1 MDMFEQPAQARR
13 RWDQAEGPP
22 SEQGSAPLSRV
33 SFLGAERRGRLAR
46 PDTLARSIETD
57 IVPRLLLS
65 HRGTGRAAAPIKAV
79 IASGEVAR
87 FTDLILTDDN
97 IRTAAF
103 VDDLRARGVRADAL
117 FLDLLGPSAL
127 LLGDFWTDDVCSFA
141 DVTMGVLRLRRV
153 LRDLVPIF
161 HAEVAPR
168 PEVRRAL
175 LVPAPGEQHG
185 LGLQIV
191 AEFLRRAGWGVWC
204 GVPES
209 RQAMLDMVRQEWFA
223 LVGLSTGCTD
233 RLESLASVVRLIRR
247 TSRNPAVGV
256 MVGGP
261 VFIDHPELATAIGA
275 DATAADGRQ
284 AAQQAENV
292 LDLMP
297 SRG

>member
-13 RWDQAEGPP
+13 RWDQTET
-22 SEQGSAPLSRV
+22 PLSTQGPVPFSRPG
-33 SFLGAERRGRLAR
+33 FLGGDRAGRVERPDALAR
-46 PDTLARSIETD
+46 GIETD

-65 HRGTGRAAAPIKAV
+65 RRGAERPKAPIKA
-79 IASGEVAR
+79 IISGDEVAR
-87 FTDLILTDDN
+87 FTDLILTSD
-97 IRTAAF
+97 TAGTTAF
-103 VDDLRARGVRADAL
+103 VDGLRARGARADAL

-141 DVTMGVLRLRRV
+141 DVTMGVYRLKRV

-168 PEVRRAL
+168 PEIRRAL

-223 LVGLSTGCTD
+223 MVGLSTACTD
-233 RLESLASVVRLIRR
+233 RLESLSSVVRLIRR
-247 TSRNPAVGV
+247 ASRNPRVGV

-275 DATAADGRQ
+275 DATAMDGRH

>member
-1 MDMFEQPAQARR
+1 MDMFEQPAQARS
-13 RWDQAEGPP
+13 RWDQAET
-22 SEQGSAPLSRV
+22 PLSTRGPAPF
-33 SFLGAERRGRLAR
+33 SRPGYLETERRGRLAR

-65 HRGTGRAAAPIKAV
+65 RRSAERPKAPIKA
-79 IASGEVAR
+79 IITGDEVAS
-87 FTDLILTDDN
+87 FTDLILTDD
-97 IRTAAF
+97 TAGTTAF
-103 VDDLRARGVRADAL
+103 VDGLRARGTRADAL

-127 LLGDFWTDDVCSFA
+127 LLGDFWTADICSFA
-141 DVTMGVLRLRRV
+141 DVTMGVLRLKRV
-153 LRDLVPIF
+153 LRDLVPVF
-161 HAEVAPR
+161 HTEVAPR

-223 LVGLSTGCTD
+223 LVGLSTACTD
-233 RLESLASVVRLIRR
+233 RLESLSSVVRLIRR
-247 TSRNPAVGV
+247 ASRNPAVGV

-275 DATAADGRQ
+275 DATAADGRH

>member
-13 RWDQAEGPP
+13 RWDQADSPLIQQGPV
-22 SEQGSAPLSRV
+22 PLSRPGY
-33 SFLGAERRGRLAR
+33 LRAERRGRMIR
-46 PDTLARSIETD
+46 PDTLALSVETD
-57 IVPRLLLS
+57 IVPRLVLS
-65 HRGTGRAAAPIKAV
+65 QRSAQCRTPPIKAV
-79 IASGEVAR
+79 ITGEEVAR
-87 FTDLILTDDN
+87 FTDLILTADTAS
-97 IRTAAF
+97 TAAF
-103 VDDLRARGVRADAL
+103 VDGLRARGTRADAL
-117 FLDLLGPSAL
+117 YLDLLGPSAL
-127 LLGDFWTDDVCSFA
+127 LLGDFWTDDRCSFA
-141 DVTMGVLRLRRV
+141 DVTMGVMRLKRV
-153 LRDLVPIF
+153 LRDLVPVF

-209 RQAMLDMVRQEWFA
+209 RQAMLDMVRKEWFA
-223 LVGLSTGCTD
+223 LVGLSTACTD

-247 TSRNPAVGV
+247 ASRNPRVGV

-275 DATAADGRQ
+275 DATAMDGRH

>member
-13 RWDQAEGPP
+13 HWDQADNRATGPV
-22 SEQGSAPLSRV
+22 PLSTPGYVRA
-33 SFLGAERRGRLAR
+33 GRRGRVLR
-46 PDTLARSIETD
+46 PDTLALSVETD
-57 IVPRLLLS
+57 IVPRLVLS
-65 HRGTGRAAAPIKAV
+65 HRAGERRPEPIKTV
-79 IASGEVAR
+79 ITGAEVAR
-87 FTDLILTDDN
+87 FTDLILTDD
-97 IRTAAF
+97 TAGTTDF
-103 VDDLRARGVRADAL
+103 VDGLRARGTRADAL

-141 DVTMGVLRLRRV
+141 DVTMGVFRLKRV
-153 LRDLVPIF
+153 LRDLVPAF

-168 PEVRRAL
+168 PETRRAL

-209 RQAMLDMVRQEWFA
+209 RQAMLDMVRREWFA
-223 LVGLSTGCTD
+223 LVGLSTACTD

-247 TSRNPAVGV
+247 ASRNPRVGV

-261 VFIDHPELATAIGA
+261 VFVDHPELATAIGA
-275 DATAADGRQ
+275 DATAMDGRH

>member
-13 RWDQAEGPP
+13 RWDQAET
-22 SEQGSAPLSRV
+22 PLSTQGPAPFSRPGY
-33 SFLGAERRGRLAR
+33 LGAERSGRLLR
-46 PDTLARSIETD
+46 PDTLARSIEAD

-65 HRGTGRAAAPIKAV
+65 RRGTERPKAPIKA
-79 IASGEVAR
+79 IITGDEVAR
-87 FTDLILTDDN
+87 FTDLILTDDAAG
-97 IRTAAF
+97 TTAF
-103 VDDLRARGVRADAL
+103 VDGLRARGTRADAL

-141 DVTMGVLRLRRV
+141 DVTMGVFRLKRV
-153 LRDLVPIF
+153 LRDLVPVF
-161 HAEVAPR
+161 HTEVAPR

-223 LVGLSTGCTD
+223 LVGLSTACTD
-233 RLESLASVVRLIRR
+233 RLESLTSVVRLIRR
-247 TSRNPAVGV
+247 ASRNPQVGV

-275 DATAADGRQ
+275 DATAVDGKH